1 MTRAAYFQSIGGAS
15 GDMAL
20 GALVDAG
27 VPLETITDAMDAMD
41 VRGVEITAEQSQR
54 GGVIGAHVRVELDEE
69 ASKTHSFED
78 FIQSV
83 NAAPLRERV
92 KTQSIAIFRRMAAAE
107 ARVHRTTE
115 DHLHLHELG
124 TLDTL
129 VDVVGA
135 VVGLGELGIERVFAS
150 PFPMGTGVFRSAHGI
165 LPVPSPATSAL
176 FSMAGA
182 PLVPAPN
189 NPVRTGEMVTPTGAG
204 IITTLA
210 EFRQPRMAMSAHGYG
225 LGTRDPE
232 EYPNV
237 LALWVGDLEDDSN
250 AVNGMDD
257 APSVPRSALSL
268 LETNLDDTTG
278 EVLGYVQERLFA
290 IGARDVWFVPIQMKK
305 NRPATMLCAIVDS
318 HIESEA
324 ADLIMRE
331 TTTLG
336 IRVRPV
342 ERHEASREIRAVQT
356 PHGPASIKLK
366 LLGDKVV
373 SASPEYEDCR
383 RIAAEAGITLRQAYS
398 VVENA
403 FAFAGAHPLK
413 SD

>member
-1 MTRAAYFQSIGGAS
+1 MKAAYFQSIGGAS

-27 VPLETITDAMDAMD
+27 VPLDTITDAMRAMN
-41 VRGVEITAEQSQR
+41 VRGVQISAEQAQR
-54 GGVIGAHVRVELDEE
+54 GGVIGTHIRVELDDE
-69 ASKTHSFED
+69 ATKTRSFDD
-78 FIQSV
+78 FIAAV
-83 NAAPLRERV
+83 NAAALPERV
-92 KTQSIAIFRRMAAAE
+92 KEQSTAVFRRMADAE
-107 ARVHRTTE
+107 AQVHRTTA

-135 VVGLGELGIERVFAS
+135 VAGLDALGVERVFAS

-176 FSMAGA
+176 FGMANA

-210 EFRQPRMAMSAHGYG
+210 EFRQPLMAMSARGYG
-225 LGTRDPE
+225 LGTRDPD

-237 LALWVGDLEDDSN
+237 LALWIGELLEGQTGID
-250 AVNGMDD
+250 AAP
-257 APSVPRSALSL
+257 APSASSGLSL
-268 LETNLDDTTG
+268 LETNIDDTTG
-278 EVLGYVQERLFA
+278 EVLGYVQERLLS
-290 IGARDVWFVPIQMKK
+290 IGARDVWFAPIQMKK
-305 NRPATMLCAIVDS
+305 NRPATMLCAIVDAS
-318 HIESEA
+318 AEREA

-342 ERHEASREIRAVQT
+342 RRYEANREIRTVQT
-356 PHGPASIKLK
+356 PHGPAAVKLK
-366 LLGDKVV
+366 LLDGEIV

-383 RIAAEAGITLRQAYS
+383 RIAADAGITLREAYAI
-398 VVENA
+398 VERESR
-403 FAFAGAHPLK
+403 K
-413 SD
+413 SLGSQN